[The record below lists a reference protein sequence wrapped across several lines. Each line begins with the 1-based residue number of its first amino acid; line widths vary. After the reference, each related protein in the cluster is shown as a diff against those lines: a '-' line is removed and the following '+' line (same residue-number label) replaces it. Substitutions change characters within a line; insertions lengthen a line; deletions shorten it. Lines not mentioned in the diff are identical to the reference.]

1 MLPFLNSVV
10 GLLFNGPGQTGKAA
24 NGSAFA
30 VPDLITA
37 FLNDGQLTELV
48 AATGV
53 MSDQSPLSGS
63 RIPHDWKYI
72 ASRFVS
78 MRGTVALERLG
89 CQVKSGVW
97 WNPNLKNETYVR
109 ILLND
114 AVYPV
119 PTCKDGPGK
128 SCLLSEYKDITGK
141 KLAAAG
147 SLKSRCNVTAA
158 VQMANG
164 NGTSGKGAS
173 FFTDLG
179 GSWLGSVSP

>member
-1 MLPFLNSVV
+1 MLPFLNSLV
-10 GLLFNGPGQTGKAA
+10 GLLSTGPGQIGKAA

-30 VPDLITA
+30 LPDLVTA
-37 FLNDGQLTELV
+37 FLNDGQITELV

-63 RIPHDWKYI
+63 SIPRAWKYI

-78 MRGTVALERLG
+78 MRGTVAFERLG
-89 CQVKSGVW
+89 CQVQSGR
-97 WNPNLKNETYVR
+97 WNVRNETYVR

-114 AVYPV
+114 AVYPL
-119 PTCKDGPGK
+119 PSCRDGPGK
-128 SCLLSEYKDITGK
+128 SCALSEYRSITNK
-141 KLAAAG
+141 KLEGAG
-147 SLKSRCNVTAA
+147 NLRSRCNVTSA
-158 VQMANG
+158 VLAANG

-179 GSWLGSVSP
+179 GAWLGSVSP